1 MTKYNVEGFRFMGKE
16 MYEFVKMVAEHS
28 ELQDA
33 GAFEYE
39 VNEINAA
46 KMKKSYDALKKLFED
61 DKDAKFEIQRSPLFH
76 TDYALR
82 VETFYIAFTD
92 IELFYEA
99 IKDAANIDFVTRDD
113 GSIKMGLI
121 FKDVLIEKLK

>member
-46 KMKKSYDALKKLFED
+46 KMKKSYDALKELLEVYEGV
-61 DKDAKFEIQRSPLFH
+61 EIKIERCALFH
-76 TDYALR
+76 TDYAIIVNTPYIGFTKDEISR
-82 VETFYIAFTD
+82 VLEG
-92 IELFYEA
+92 
-99 IKDAANIDFVTRDD
+99 AAGIDFEAKLD
-113 GSIKMGLI
+113 GTMNMSID

>member
-16 MYEFVKMVAEHS
+16 MYEFVKIVAEHS

-61 DKDAKFEIQRSPLFH
+61 DKDAKFDIQQNPLFH
-76 TDYALR
+76 ADYAIEVVT
-82 VETFYIAFTD
+82 VEMGFSTHEFI
-92 IELFYEA
+92 EA
-99 IKDAANIDFVTRDD
+99 IKGSNTMDFCPKKD
-113 GSIKMGLI
+113 GTMEMTIG